1 MLKKLVFKKKHQFS
15 DSSTEANMQGF
26 KPNAAAQSF
35 HWHRIYL
42 EFAPIDTAKRMCS
55 PMT

>member
-42 EFAPIDTAKRMCS
+42 EFAPIETAKRMCS